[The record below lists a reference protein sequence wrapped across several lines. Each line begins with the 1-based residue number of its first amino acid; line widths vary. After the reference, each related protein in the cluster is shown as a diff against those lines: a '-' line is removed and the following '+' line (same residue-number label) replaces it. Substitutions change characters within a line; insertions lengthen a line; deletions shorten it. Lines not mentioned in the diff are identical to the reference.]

1 MQSSWIFTRRRLAGI
16 LSGLIGILPLSQPV
30 QAETIRLGGLL
41 SLSGNWSSLGKSSQ
55 VMMEFARD
63 DLNDYL
69 RQHGSSKR
77 IQLII
82 KDTQLLP
89 ELAVKEY
96 QQLVAQG
103 AVSAIGPQSSAEVAA
118 LVDPVAKRKVPIIS
132 QGSTASSLSVAGDR
146 IYRMVPN
153 DTHEAEALRALLRLR
168 NVKTLVPAWRDDAG
182 NRGLHDS
189 LQAQFTAEGG
199 TMLPGVKYSTDDQ
212 QDFTPVVAEMNRQL
226 GEALAAAGGDASKV
240 GIYIAAFDEVA
251 RLMNAATQFP
261 LLKSVKWYGSDGAAH
276 SEILQNDAVAAQYAI
291 DVGYPNPNLGPPSI
305 AREKWQPLSDRYFA
319 KTGERPDAYAFAAY
333 DATVVAGLNASHNKS
348 APRVSRHE
356 IFPETA
362 NINFGA
368 TGWTRLDEAGDRTDG
383 DFEFWALRS
392 GASGKPEW
400 FVVCHYNSLADTI
413 EEQSCAP

>member
-1 MQSSWIFTRRRLAGI
+1 MTSSWLPTHRHVAGL
-16 LSGLIGILPLSQPV
+16 LSGVILMLPLSQTV

-41 SLSGNWSSLGKSSQ
+41 SLTGNWSSLGKSSQ
-55 VMMEFARD
+55 IMMEFARD
-63 DLNDYL
+63 DLHAYL
-69 RQHGSSKR
+69 KQHGSNKR
-77 IQLII
+77 IQLLI

-89 ELAVKEY
+89 DLAIKQYQELVM
-96 QQLVAQG
+96 QG
-103 AVSAIGPQSSAEVAA
+103 AVSAIGPQSSSEVAA
-118 LVDPVAKRKVPIIS
+118 LVELVQRRRVPIIS
-132 QGSTASSLSVAGDR
+132 QGSTASSLSIPGDR

-168 NVKTLVPAWRDDAG
+168 HVKTLVPAWRDDAG

-189 LQAQFTAEGG
+189 LQTQFTAEGG
-199 TMLPGVKYSTDDQ
+199 VMFPGVKYSTDDQ
-212 QDFTPVVAEMNRQL
+212 QDFTPIVAELNRHL
-226 GEALAAAGGDASKV
+226 GEALTAAGGDTAKV
-240 GIYIAAFDEVA
+240 GIYVAAFDEVA

-261 LLKSVKWYGSDGAAH
+261 LLKSVKWYGSDGVAH

-348 APRVSRHE
+348 APRLSRHE

-368 TGWTRLDEAGDRTDG
+368 TGWTRLDDAGDRSDG
-383 DFEFWALRS
+383 DFEFWALRP
-392 GASGKPEW
+392 GENGKPEW
-400 FVVCHYNSLADTI
+400 VVACHYNSLSDTI
-413 EEQSCAP
+413 EEQTCGN